1 MMCVMRGR
9 SRSGSR
15 GSGSTGSRKVP
26 TYVVASC
33 YTLPAASLHC
43 LVRGLHCEAVC
54 TAAECV
60 RMCACVCACMCVCV
74 HACLIIEE
82 EMYAQL
88 WREDMLAKAKREEME
103 AVLQIERNR
112 EMLKV
117 GVWSLVLV

>member
-60 RMCACVCACMCVCV
+60 CVHVCVPVCACVCM
-74 HACLIIEE
+74 HAL
-82 EMYAQL
+82 L
-88 WREDMLAKAKREEME
+88 
-103 AVLQIERNR
+103 
-112 EMLKV
+112 
-117 GVWSLVLV
+117 

>member
-15 GSGSTGSRKVP
+15 GSGSTGSRKVL
-26 TYVVASC
+26 TYVVV
-33 YTLPAASLHC
+33 LPAVSLHC
-43 LVRGLHCEAVC
+43 LVCGLHYEAVC

-60 RMCACVCACMCVCV
+60 CVHVRVPVCACV
-74 HACLIIEE
+74 HACLIVEE

-117 GVWSLVLV
+117 GGWSQVPV

>member
-1 MMCVMRGR
+1 
-9 SRSGSR
+9 
-15 GSGSTGSRKVP
+15 
-26 TYVVASC
+26 
-33 YTLPAASLHC
+33 
-43 LVRGLHCEAVC
+43 
-54 TAAECV
+54 
-60 RMCACVCACMCVCV
+60 MCACACACMCVCV

-82 EMYAQL
+82 KMYAQL